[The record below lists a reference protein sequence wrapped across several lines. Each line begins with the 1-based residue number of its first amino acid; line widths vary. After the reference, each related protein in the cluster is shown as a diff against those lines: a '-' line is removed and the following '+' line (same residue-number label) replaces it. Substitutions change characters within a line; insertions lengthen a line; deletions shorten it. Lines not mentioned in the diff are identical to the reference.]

1 MNSGTTIEALTNPR
15 QAKILMEIYA
25 NKQMTAKQ
33 LSERFPDI
41 PVATLYRNLKK
52 MCDSAVL
59 QVVETRPRRGTVEK
73 VYAATA
79 SFELD
84 TEAMIVTNNGQAY
97 AGLFTQ
103 YALGIMN
110 EFRAYASR
118 EDIDILRDG
127 SGFTV
132 NPVYATLEELTEALT
147 KIRKILTPLVN
158 NPPDENR
165 KLHNICI
172 ITTPPTD

>member
-1 MNSGTTIEALTNPR
+1 MDSGTTITTLANPR
-15 QAKILMEIYA
+15 QAKVLMEIYA
-25 NKQMTAKQ
+25 NKQMTAGQ
-33 LSERFPDI
+33 LSEKFPEI

-52 MCDSAVL
+52 MCDSGVL
-59 QVVETRPRRGTVEK
+59 EVVETRPKRGAVEK

-84 TEAMIVTNNGQAY
+84 VQAMLAANDGQAY
-97 AGLFTQ
+97 AALFTQ

-110 EFRAYASR
+110 EFRTYASR
-118 EDIDILRDG
+118 SDIDIVRDG

-132 NPVYATLEELTEALT
+132 NPVYATLEELTDALT
-147 KIRKILTPLVN
+147 KIHEALAPLID
-158 NPPDENR
+158 NPASENR